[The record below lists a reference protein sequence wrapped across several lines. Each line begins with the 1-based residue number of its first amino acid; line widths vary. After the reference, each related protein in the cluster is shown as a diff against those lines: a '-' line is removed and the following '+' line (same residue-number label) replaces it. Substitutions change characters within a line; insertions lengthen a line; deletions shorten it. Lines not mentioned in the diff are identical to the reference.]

1 MGLQEFKHI
10 YGSNGMKDVNLIQV
24 IPAGQL
30 GQGSPELKAHL
41 GISIDLCFYLII
53 IQFLFCVFY
62 NIHYGVL

>member
-1 MGLQEFKHI
+1 
-10 YGSNGMKDVNLIQV
+10 MKDVNLIQV